1 MSPQGRGYP
10 ARTMLD
16 QRQAKRDVFVLDGT
30 FGLVGRL
37 DGLHIDPDGEAW
49 GTVHCGTF
57 GARTRLVP
65 LRGAQWWSGYLRV
78 TCSRHQVRTAPD
90 AEANVLLHPSDAEAL
105 REHYGAVDDEGRET
119 RYFRPDF

>member
-1 MSPQGRGYP
+1 
-10 ARTMLD
+10 MLD

-37 DGLHIDPDGEAW
+37 DGLHIDPYGEAW
-49 GTVHCGTF
+49 GTVRCGTF

-90 AEANVLLHPSDAEAL
+90 AGDDVLLGPGEAETL
-105 REHYGAVDDEGRET
+105 REHYATLDDENAEPRF
-119 RYFRPDF
+119 YRPDF

>member
-1 MSPQGRGYP
+1 MIDAAQQ
-10 ARTMLD
+10 T
-16 QRQAKRDVFVLDGT
+16 KRDVFVLDGS

-78 TCSRHQVRTAPD
+78 TCSRHQVRTAPEACSETLLAHQD
-90 AEANVLLHPSDAEAL
+90 ALAL
-105 REHYGAVDDEGRET
+105 REHYESFADDDSEAP
-119 RYFRPDF
+119 RYYRDADL

>member
-1 MSPQGRGYP
+1 
-10 ARTMLD
+10 MLD
-16 QRQAKRDVFVLDGT
+16 QRQAKRDVFILDGT

-37 DGLHIDPDGEAW
+37 DGVHIDPDGEAW

-78 TCSRHQVRTAPD
+78 VCSRHQVRTAPD
-90 AEANVLLHPSDAEAL
+90 AEDGVLLDATDTGAL
-105 REHYGAVDDEGRET
+105 REHYGGPVDDAGES
-119 RYFRPDF
+119 RYFHPDA

>member
-1 MSPQGRGYP
+1 
-10 ARTMLD
+10 MLD
-16 QRQAKRDVFVLDGT
+16 ARQAKRDVFVLDGS

-37 DGLHIDPDGEAW
+37 DGLTIDPDGEAW

-78 TCSRHQVRTAPD
+78 ACSRQMVRTAPSPP
-90 AEANVLLHPSDAEAL
+90 AEVLLDSESAEVL
-105 REHYGAVDDEGRET
+105 WHHYAAAYGDDGQEPRF
-119 RYFRPDF
+119 FRPEL

>member
-1 MSPQGRGYP
+1 MP
-10 ARTMLD
+10 D

-78 TCSRHQVRTAPD
+78 TCSRHQVRTAPEYRVGKPVVILG
-90 AEANVLLHPSDAEAL
+90 ALSNVPSLPSKSSTSPGWLAN
-105 REHYGAVDDEGRET
+105 
-119 RYFRPDF
+119 

>member
-1 MSPQGRGYP
+1 
-10 ARTMLD
+10 MLD
-16 QRQAKRDVFVLDGT
+16 AQQDRREVFVLDDA

-49 GTVHCGTF
+49 GMVHCGTF

-78 TCSRHQVRTAPD
+78 PCSRHQVRCAPD
-90 AEANVLLHPSDAEAL
+90 AGASTLLGPEEAMVLRAHYSDRPADD
-105 REHYGAVDDEGRET
+105 VDAGSRFYRDE
-119 RYFRPDF
+119 F

>member
-1 MSPQGRGYP
+1 
-10 ARTMLD
+10 MLE
-16 QRQAKRDVFVLDGT
+16 QRQVKRDVFVLDGT

-78 TCSRHQVRTAPD
+78 TCSRHQVRTAP
-90 AEANVLLHPSDAEAL
+90 EASTDVLLAAEDADVL
-105 REHYGAVDDEGRET
+105 REHYSEVEDEAESRFY
-119 RYFRPDF
+119 RQDR

>member
-1 MSPQGRGYP
+1 
-10 ARTMLD
+10 MLD

-37 DGLHIDPDGEAW
+37 DGIHIDPDGEAW

-65 LRGAQWWSGYLRV
+65 LRGAQWWSGYLRIA
-78 TCSRHQVRTAPD
+78 CSRHQVRTAPE
-90 AEANVLLHPSDAEAL
+90 AEGDVLLDGEDAEAL
-105 REHYGAVDDEGRET
+105 REHYSATAVEDESAEPRF
-119 RYFRPDF
+119 FRPDF

>member
-1 MSPQGRGYP
+1 
-10 ARTMLD
+10 MLD

-37 DGLHIDPDGEAW
+37 DGIHIDPEGDGW

-65 LRGAQWWSGYLRV
+65 LRGAQWWSGYLRIA
-78 TCSRHQVRTAPD
+78 CSRMQVRTAPD
-90 AEANVLLHPSDAEAL
+90 ATADVLIDEEGAEAL
-105 REHYGAVDDEGRET
+105 REHYRTTADEDAEQRF
-119 RYFRPDF
+119 FRPDF

>member
-1 MSPQGRGYP
+1 MD
-10 ARTMLD
+10 TMLD
-16 QRQAKRDVFVLDGT
+16 HRQAKRDVFVLDGT

-78 TCSRHQVRTAPD
+78 ACSRHQVRTAP
-90 AEANVLLHPSDAEAL
+90 EAAADVLLDGDDADVL
-105 REHYGAVDDEGRET
+105 REHYAAFDEEGAESRF
-119 RYFRPDF
+119 FRPDF

>member
-1 MSPQGRGYP
+1 MEE
-10 ARTMLD
+10 MLD

-65 LRGAQWWSGYLRV
+65 LRGAQWWSGYLRIAC
-78 TCSRHQVRTAPD
+78 TRHQVRTAP
-90 AEANVLLHPSDAEAL
+90 EAGAGVLLDADEAGAL
-105 REHYGAVDDEGRET
+105 HEHYNALDEENAGSRF
-119 RYFRPDF
+119 FRPDF